1 MFNKI
6 AKPVFNFL
14 TINECDAIIEGKFD
28 LDKLKNKI
36 LNTTREYFITE
47 FNGYEL
53 SEIDD
58 IEINSYR
65 SDQKYTN
72 FNKIEDGFLSF
83 VIQLNDDYDE
93 GFFQFSFKE
102 ESYHYQMYPGKGHM
116 LLFFSNL
123 RHRTIPV
130 KKVIKYTLNGTI
142 RLKKSK
148 NYKKRII

>member
-1 MFNKI
+1 MFNRI

-14 TINECDAIIEGKFD
+14 TNNECDAIIEGKFD

-36 LNTTREYFITE
+36 LNTAREYFITE

-58 IEINSYR
+58 IEINLYKPN
-65 SDQKYTN
+65 QKYTN

-83 VIQLNDDYDE
+83 VIQLNNEYDE
-93 GFFQFSFKE
+93 GFFQFSFKDDN
-102 ESYHYQMYPGKGHM
+102 YHYQMYPGKGHM

-123 RHRTIPV
+123 NHRTVPV
-130 KKVIKYTLNGTI
+130 KKGIKYTLNGTI
-142 RLKKSK
+142 RLKKRK
-148 NYKKRII
+148 NYKKTII